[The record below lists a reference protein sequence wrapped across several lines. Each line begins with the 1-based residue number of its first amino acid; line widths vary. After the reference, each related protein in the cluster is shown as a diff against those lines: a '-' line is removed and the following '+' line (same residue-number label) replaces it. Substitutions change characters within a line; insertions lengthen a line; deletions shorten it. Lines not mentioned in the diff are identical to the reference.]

1 MEKATIIIKIIDD
14 EDKEEKK
21 EFKLTLSTESGG
33 NVMYIVKEMTI
44 CIEDDDMHMQIS
56 R

>member
-14 EDKEEKK
+14 KDKEKK
-21 EFKLTLSTESGG
+21 EEFKLTLSTESGG

-44 CIEDDDMHMQIS
+44 SIEDDDTHTQIS